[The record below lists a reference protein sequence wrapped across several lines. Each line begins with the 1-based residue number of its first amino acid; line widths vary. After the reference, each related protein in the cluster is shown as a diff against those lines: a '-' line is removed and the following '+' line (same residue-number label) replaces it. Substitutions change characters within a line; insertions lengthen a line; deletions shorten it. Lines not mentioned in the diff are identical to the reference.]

1 MKKVFISV
9 CFGKFKKTRFTN
21 IADAIQFVKANNL
34 PNTRL
39 RLKTVNTVEEW
50 DNF

>member
-1 MKKVFISV
+1 MNKVFISV
-9 CFGKFKKTRFTN
+9 CFEKFKKTQFST
-21 IADAIQFVKANNL
+21 ISEAIQFVKANNL

-39 RLKTVNTVEEW
+39 RLKTVNTIEEW